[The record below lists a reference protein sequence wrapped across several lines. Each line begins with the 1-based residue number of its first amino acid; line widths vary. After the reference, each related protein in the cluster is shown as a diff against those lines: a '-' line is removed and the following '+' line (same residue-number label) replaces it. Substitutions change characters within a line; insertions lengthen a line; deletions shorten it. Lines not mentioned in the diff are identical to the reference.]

1 LKAPFLFPPCWE
13 RERERQREREREG
26 NGECSGSCNITTKN
40 EEWQQVYM
48 KGMRPVG
55 LPAGSDSDRS
65 KAQKE

>member
-1 LKAPFLFPPCWE
+1 MLGE
-13 RERERQREREREG
+13 RERDREG